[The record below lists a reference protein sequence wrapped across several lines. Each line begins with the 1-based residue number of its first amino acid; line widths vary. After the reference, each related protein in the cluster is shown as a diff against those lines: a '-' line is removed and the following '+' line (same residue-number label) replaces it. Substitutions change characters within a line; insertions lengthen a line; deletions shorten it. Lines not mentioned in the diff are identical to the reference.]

1 MLSRSACSGWPVA
14 SPWNTPMGHSLLL
27 NALVYLAAAVIAVPI
42 AKRFGMGAV
51 LGYLL
56 AGIAIGP
63 WGLRLIIEVDD
74 ILHFSE
80 FGVVLL
86 LFMIGLELEPKRLW
100 SLRRPIFGWGG
111 AQVACVATALAVAA
125 MLAGVDWKV
134 ALIGALGL
142 SLSSTAIALA
152 TLEER
157 NLKTTPTGSAA
168 FSILLFQDIAAIP
181 MIAIVPLLG
190 VAAAEGSGKGWLGAL
205 RVAAVLLALI
215 VGGRYLLR
223 PILRTIA
230 NTGMREIFTAFALLL
245 VISIALLMQWIGMS
259 MALGAFMAGVLLADS
274 EYRHALESDLEPFK
288 GLLLGL
294 FFIAVGMSV
303 DFGVF
308 LASPGLILM
317 LVGAFLAIKITAL
330 FGLARVFA
338 LPRSQHALFAFLL
351 SQGGEFAF
359 VVFGAA
365 ETAHVFSANVASILV
380 VVVALSMVA
389 TPLLLLLHDRVLAP
403 LWREARERPADIIET
418 QEDHVII
425 AGFGRFGQIVG
436 RLLLANQIKLTVLDH
451 DPEQIELLRKFGTKV
466 FYGDATR
473 VDLLQAAGA
482 GEARAL
488 VVAVDTIED
497 SLALVEAVRRNF
509 PDLKIMARARNVT
522 HLYDLMD
529 RGVTII
535 ERETF
540 ESALQLGQSVLRHL
554 GYGAFRAR
562 QAAQK
567 FRLHNIKSLHAVYP
581 YYKDQ
586 EQYISMA
593 RQSRD
598 ELNAMFARDLE
609 ALESERSAPWNDADA
624 RPLSIEPRADD
635 SGDPV

>member
-1 MLSRSACSGWPVA
+1 ME
-14 SPWNTPMGHSLLL
+14 HSLLL
-27 NALVYLAAAVIAVPI
+27 DALVYLAAAVMAVPV
-42 AKRFGMGAV
+42 AKRFGLGAV

-63 WGLRLIIEVDD
+63 WGLRIISKVEV

-111 AQVACVATALAVAA
+111 AQVAGVAAALAVPA
-125 MLAGVDWKV
+125 MLLGVDWKV
-134 ALIGALGL
+134 ALIAALGL

-190 VAAAEGSGKGWLGAL
+190 VAAAQGSGEGWLGAL
-205 RVAAVLLALI
+205 RVAGVLVGLV

-223 PILRTIA
+223 PILRVIA
-230 NTGMREIFTAFALLL
+230 KTGMREIFTAFALLL

-303 DFGVF
+303 NFGV
-308 LASPGLILM
+308 LRAQPGLILM
-317 LVGAFLAIKITAL
+317 LVGAFLAIKIVVLYGLGKL
-330 FGLARVFA
+330 FAV
-338 LPRSQHALFAFLL
+338 PRSQQALFAFLL

-389 TPLLLLLHDRVLAP
+389 TPLLLLLHDRVLEP
-403 LWREARERPADIIET
+403 RWREARKRPDDAIET

-425 AGFGRFGQIVG
+425 AGFGRFGQIIG
-436 RLLLANQIKLTVLDH
+436 RLLRANQIALTVLDH
-451 DPEQIELLRKFGTKV
+451 DPEQIELLRKFGMKV

-473 VDLLQAAGA
+473 VDLLKAAGA
-482 GEARAL
+482 GKARAL
-488 VVAVDTIED
+488 VVAVDSIED
-497 SLALVEAVRRNF
+497 SLALVDAVRRNF

-529 RGVTII
+529 RGVTIV

-540 ESALQLGQSVLRHL
+540 EAALQLGQGVLRHL
-554 GYGAFRAR
+554 GFGAYRAR

-567 FRLHNIKSLHAVYP
+567 FKLHNIQSLHAVYP

-593 RQSRD
+593 KRSRE
-598 ELNAMFARDLE
+598 ELNAMFARDLA

-624 RPLSIEPRADD
+624 RPLPVELGPDD
-635 SGDPV
+635 SGESV